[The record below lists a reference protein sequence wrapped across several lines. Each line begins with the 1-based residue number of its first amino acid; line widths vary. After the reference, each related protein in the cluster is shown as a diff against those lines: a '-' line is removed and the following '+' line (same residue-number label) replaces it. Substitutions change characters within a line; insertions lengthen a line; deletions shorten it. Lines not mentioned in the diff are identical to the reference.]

1 MITSTPLRRFLL
13 LCFFSGCQCL
23 QPVSEEVDAGLTSD
37 AGVAECVRAG
47 DCVPRVA
54 PRECGFGAGA
64 PSRSCFDGRCVFD
77 CEGTRTCSSAAASC
91 LSCDGGSQCNSASCA
106 FVNESATGRIYRS
119 CTAGTSD
126 TLGTFS
132 VHYRQ
137 GATCNFQLF
146 LADGGVFGAL
156 DLLGDFST
164 GSAQVTEEPGVTC
177 SVRALATALNRVELG
192 CAQCLYML
200 EWP

>member
-1 MITSTPLRRFLL
+1 MMITSTPLRRFLL

-77 CEGTRTCSSAAASC
+77 CEGTRTCSSAHASC

-106 FVNESATGRIYRS
+106 FVNEGATGRMYRS

-132 VHYRQ
+132 
-137 GATCNFQLF
+137 
-146 LADGGVFGAL
+146 
-156 DLLGDFST
+156 LGL
-164 GSAQVTEEPGVTC
+164 E
-177 SVRALATALNRVELG
+177 VREGEARAA
-192 CAQCLYML
+192 
-200 EWP
+200 